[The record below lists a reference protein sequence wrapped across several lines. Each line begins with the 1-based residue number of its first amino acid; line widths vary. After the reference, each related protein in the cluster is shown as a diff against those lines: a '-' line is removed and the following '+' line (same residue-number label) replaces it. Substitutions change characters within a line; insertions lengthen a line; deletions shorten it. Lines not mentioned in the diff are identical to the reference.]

1 MRIQHSKRT
10 VACASVMG
18 ALLHVIVA
26 GVALPPPTL
35 ALEGDEGSVESGKFV
50 FEKYGCF
57 VCHGNEGF
65 GGVKN
70 RNSTT
75 GGVVTALTYT
85 SRAFSDA
92 ALRERIVQGPTP
104 VKKADPNGPTP
115 PLSMPR
121 FRGEIS
127 DSELGDLV
135 AYLRSLTPEEG
146 EEPRP
151 VPKELPPVPDFM
163 LGSNN
168 CEVCHTIVAENF
180 KTNPHYGAD
189 ATRSE
194 PSQAIVCA
202 TCHGDGGAHA
212 AGYGDPEAILRFN
225 KGAPATVQEKNAACL
240 QCHEKGIRLYWK
252 GSIHESKGLACV
264 DCHKIMEPAS
274 RENLFVKATELET
287 CFQCHQ
293 QRRAQMQ
300 RSSHMPFREAKIKC
314 TDCHNPHGTANEKL
328 LTEATVNENCY
339 SCHADKRGPFLW
351 EHPPVAE
358 NCWNCHEPHGSNHE
372 KLLVVDRP
380 RLCQRCH
387 IEARHPTTPQL
398 ATARFAF
405 NRSCQN
411 CHSQIHGSNSP
422 SGVRFHR

>member
-1 MRIQHSKRT
+1 MAIPKSKT
-10 VACASVMG
+10 LVAVCTGA
-18 ALLHVIVA
+18 ALLVMLA
-26 GVALPPPTL
+26 GFALPRS
-35 ALEGDEGSVESGKFV
+35 ASRSVDNQQAAEQGKLV

-57 VCHGNEGF
+57 VCHGNEGS

-70 RNSTT
+70 RNSAT
-75 GGVVTALTYT
+75 GGFVNALTYT
-85 SRAFSDA
+85 SRAFKDA
-92 ALRERIVQGPTP
+92 DLKERIIKGPTP
-104 VKKADPNGPTP
+104 VKKADPHGSTP
-115 PLSMPR
+115 PLSMPH
-121 FRGEIS
+121 FRGVIP
-127 DSELGDLV
+127 DAELNDLV

-146 EEPRP
+146 EEPKP
-151 VPKELPPVPDFM
+151 VSMERPPVPDFM
-163 LGSNN
+163 LGDNN
-168 CEVCHTIVAENF
+168 CEICHSVVTEHF

-189 ATRSE
+189 ATRKGTSE
-194 PSQAIVCA
+194 VIVCSS
-202 TCHGDGGAHA
+202 CHGSGKTHA
-212 AGYGDPEAILRFN
+212 ASYGDPQAIIQFS
-225 KGAPATVQEKNAACL
+225 KESSSTVQEKNAACL
-240 QCHEKGIRLYWK
+240 QCHEKGMRLHWK
-252 GSIHESKGLACV
+252 GSTHESKNLACV

-274 RENLFVKATELET
+274 PQKLFAKVNELET

-293 QRRAQMQ
+293 QRKAQMQ
-300 RSSHMPFREAKIKC
+300 RSSHMPFREGKIKC
-314 TDCHNPHGTANEKL
+314 SDCHNPHGTANEKL

-339 SCHADKRGPFLW
+339 KCHADKRGPYLW

-358 NCWNCHEPHGSNHE
+358 NCLSCHEPHGSNHE

>member
-1 MRIQHSKRT
+1 MT
-10 VACASVMG
+10 
-18 ALLHVIVA
+18 
-26 GVALPPPTL
+26 LPKLKKWIPLSTSIAML
-35 ALEGDEGSVESGKFV
+35 IMFVGFKHQSAISAAVGYQQEAVRGKLV

-57 VCHGNEGF
+57 VCHGNEGS
-65 GGVKN
+65 GGVRNKN
-70 RNSTT
+70 SET

-85 SRAFSDA
+85 SRAFKDA
-92 ALRERIVQGPTP
+92 DLKERIIKGPVP
-104 VKKADPNGPTP
+104 VKKADPRGSTP
-115 PLSMPR
+115 PLSMPP
-121 FRGEIS
+121 FRGLIS
-127 DSELGDLV
+127 EAELTDLV

-146 EEPRP
+146 EEPKP
-151 VPKELPPVPDFM
+151 VSKERPPVPDFM

-168 CEVCHTIVAENF
+168 CQVCHSLLTDKF
-180 KTNPHYGAD
+180 KTNIHYGAD
-189 ATRSE
+189 ATRNRASE
-194 PSQAIVCA
+194 EIVCT
-202 TCHGDGGAHA
+202 TCHGDGGRHA
-212 AGYGDPEAILRFN
+212 AGYGDRESILSFT
-225 KGAPATVQEKNAACL
+225 KSSESVQEKNASCM

-252 GSIHESKGLACV
+252 GSTHESKDLACV

-274 RENLFVKATELET
+274 PQKLFVKANELET

-300 RSSHMPFREAKIKC
+300 RSSHMPFRESKMKC

-328 LTEATVNENCY
+328 LTEATANENCY
-339 SCHADKRGPFLW
+339 KCHADKRGPFLW

-358 NCWNCHEPHGSNHE
+358 NCLNCHEPHGSNHE

-387 IEARHPTTPQL
+387 IEARHPTQPQL
-398 ATARFAF
+398 ATARFAY